1 MLHEDNP
8 KSIKY
13 YVKRF
18 FLRESSRFSN
28 KTVVDFPAGNGVT
41 SKLLKSIGANPLAFD
56 LFPEYFNVEGLTC
69 QRADINTGIP
79 IADES
84 VDAVMSQEGIEHFE
98 NQLLVLSEFNRILKV
113 GGSLI
118 ITTPNYSNLIGRLSF
133 LLSENERFNKGMA
146 PNELDDIW
154 MSNKE
159 LSDGIYYGHIFLIG
173 LQKLRTLA
181 KLSGFSIRSVEKTKT
196 KTTALILLPLLYP
209 FIFLS
214 STISYRKTLKKNK
227 ATMTASKKAAYYE
240 IYKLS
245 INIRSLLNSHIFI
258 EFVKDHNTDKIH
270 DYLSNQHKSFGTT

>member
-1 MLHEDNP
+1 
-8 KSIKY
+8 
-13 YVKRF
+13 
-18 FLRESSRFSN
+18 
-28 KTVVDFPAGNGVT
+28 
-41 SKLLKSIGANPLAFD
+41 
-56 LFPEYFNVEGLTC
+56 
-69 QRADINTGIP
+69 
-79 IADES
+79 
-84 VDAVMSQEGIEHFE
+84 MSQEGIEHFE

-118 ITTPNYSNLIGRLSF
+118 ITTPNYSNLIGRLSY

-173 LQKLRTLA
+173 VQKLRTLA
-181 KLSGFSIRSVEKTKT
+181 KLSGFSIRSIEKTKT
-196 KTTALILLPLLYP
+196 KTTALILLPILYP
-209 FIFLS
+209 LIFLC
-214 STISYRKTLKKNK
+214 STISYYKTLKKNK
-227 ATMTASKKAAYYE
+227 ATMTASKKSAYYE

-258 EFVKDHNTDKIH
+258 EFVKDHNTDEIH

>member
-18 FLRESSRFSN
+18 FLRESARFAN

-41 SKLLKSIGANPLAFD
+41 SKLLKSIGAKPLAFD
-56 LFPEYFNVEGLTC
+56 LFPEYFKVDGLTC

-79 IADES
+79 IAAES

-98 NQLLVLSEFNRILKV
+98 NQLLVLNEFNRILKV

-173 LQKLRTLA
+173 IQKLRTLA
-181 KLSGFSIRSVEKTKT
+181 KLSGFSIRSVERTKI
-196 KTTALILLPLLYP
+196 KTTALILLPILYP

-214 STISYRKTLKKNK
+214 STISYYKTLKKNK
-227 ATMTASKKAAYYE
+227 ATMTASRKSTYYE

-258 EFVKDHNTDKIH
+258 EFVKDHNTDEIH

>member
-18 FLRESSRFSN
+18 FLRESSRFTN

-181 KLSGFSIRSVEKTKT
+181 KLSGFSIRSVEKTKI

-214 STISYRKTLKKNK
+214 STISYCKTLKKNK
-227 ATMTASKKAAYYE
+227 AAMTASKKSAYYE

-245 INIRSLLNSHIFI
+245 INIRSLLNSHLFI
-258 EFVKDHNTDKIH
+258 EFVKDHNTDEIH

>member
-18 FLRESSRFSN
+18 FLRESSRFTN

-41 SKLLKSIGANPLAFD
+41 SKLLKNIGAKPLAFD
-56 LFPEYFNVEGLTC
+56 LFPEYFNVAGLSC
-69 QRADINTGIP
+69 QRADINAGIP
-79 IADES
+79 VDSES
-84 VDAVMSQEGIEHFE
+84 VDAVVSQEGIEHFE

-118 ITTPNYSNLIGRLSF
+118 ITTPNYSNLIGRVSF
-133 LLSENERFNKGMA
+133 LLSEIERFNNGMA

-154 MSNKE
+154 MSNKDIG
-159 LSDGIYYGHIFLIG
+159 DGIYYGHLFLIG
-173 LQKLRTLA
+173 MQKLRTLA
-181 KLSGFSIRSVEKTKT
+181 KLSGFSIKSVEKTKA

-214 STISYRKTLKKNK
+214 SSISYYKTLRKNK
-227 ATMTASKKAAYYE
+227 NTMTAAKKASYRE
-240 IYKLS
+240 IYQLS
-245 INIRSLLNSHIFI
+245 INIRSLINSHIFI
-258 EFVKDHNTDKIH
+258 EFVKDHNTNEIH
-270 DYLSNQHKSFGTT
+270 NYLSNQHKSFGTT

>member
-18 FLRESSRFSN
+18 FLRESSRFTN

-41 SKLLKSIGANPLAFD
+41 SKLLKNIGAKPLAFD
-56 LFPEYFNVEGLTC
+56 LFPEYFNVAGLSC
-69 QRADINTGIP
+69 QRADINAGIP
-79 IADES
+79 VDSES
-84 VDAVMSQEGIEHFE
+84 VDAVVSQEGIEHFE

-118 ITTPNYSNLIGRLSF
+118 ITTPNYSNLIGRVSF

-154 MSNKE
+154 MSNKDIG
-159 LSDGIYYGHIFLIG
+159 DGIYYGHIFLIG
-173 LQKLRTLA
+173 MQKLRTLA
-181 KLSGFSIRSVEKTKT
+181 KLSGFSIKSVEKTKA

-214 STISYRKTLKKNK
+214 SSISYYKTLRKNK
-227 ATMTASKKAAYYE
+227 NTMTAAKKASYRE
-240 IYKLS
+240 IYQLS
-245 INIRSLLNSHIFI
+245 INIRSLINSHIII
-258 EFVKDHNTDKIH
+258 EFVKDHNTDEIH

>member
-245 INIRSLLNSHIFI
+245 INLRSLLNSHIFI

>member
-133 LLSENERFNKGMA
+133 LLSENE
-146 PNELDDIW
+146 PI
-154 MSNKE
+154 
-159 LSDGIYYGHIFLIG
+159 
-173 LQKLRTLA
+173 
-181 KLSGFSIRSVEKTKT
+181 
-196 KTTALILLPLLYP
+196 
-209 FIFLS
+209 
-214 STISYRKTLKKNK
+214 
-227 ATMTASKKAAYYE
+227 
-240 IYKLS
+240 
-245 INIRSLLNSHIFI
+245 
-258 EFVKDHNTDKIH
+258 
-270 DYLSNQHKSFGTT
+270 

>member
-18 FLRESSRFSN
+18 FLRESSRFTN

-41 SKLLKSIGANPLAFD
+41 SKLLKNIGAKPLAFD
-56 LFPEYFNVEGLTC
+56 LFPEYFNVAGLSC
-69 QRADINTGIP
+69 QRADINAGIP
-79 IADES
+79 VDSES
-84 VDAVMSQEGIEHFE
+84 VDAVVSQEGIEHFE

-118 ITTPNYSNLIGRLSF
+118 ITTPNYSNLIGRVSF

-154 MSNKE
+154 MSNKDIG
-159 LSDGIYYGHIFLIG
+159 DGIYYGHIFLIG
-173 LQKLRTLA
+173 MQKLRTLA
-181 KLSGFSIRSVEKTKT
+181 KLSGFSIKSVEKTKA

-214 STISYRKTLKKNK
+214 SSISYYKTLRKNK
-227 ATMTASKKAAYYE
+227 NTMTAAKKASYRE
-240 IYKLS
+240 IYQLS
-245 INIRSLLNSHIFI
+245 INIRSLINSHIFI
-258 EFVKDHNTDKIH
+258 EFVKDHNTDEIH